1 MRNYVILLV
10 LGCLSLP
17 LSAIASDSDAADLE
31 LVHRIKQE
39 AFEGSQVMDHL
50 FFLTDVNGPRLSGSP
65 GYLSAARW
73 AAKTMAEWGLEN
85 SDLEAWG
92 EFGRGWSLS
101 RYEAH
106 LVEPTYTPLGGVPL
120 AWSGATNGPVTA
132 GLVYAPLFERWEQYK
147 TSSLQEL
154 EKTVAEYVRKNK
166 GQLKGKMVLLHAE
179 RKFDSPTKPAS
190 RRLEGDELSD
200 LSDAPEPYAAP
211 PYTWPDWRE
220 PEDPVKRGEF
230 YASAPLFIRAD
241 WWDRTYE
248 VRNKLN
254 RFFAEE
260 GPVAVLV
267 TDNRGQGALVFAEEV
282 GSVWKVDAPVPP
294 PTVVLAPEAYS
305 RLVRLVQQDVPAK
318 VQLDLQASFHDDD
331 LQGYNVVAELPGH
344 DKKNEVVMLGGHLDS
359 WHAGTGATDNAAGC
373 AVAMEAM
380 RILKA
385 LDLDMDRTVRLAL
398 WGGEEQGLFGSRGY
412 VSRHFGDP
420 ITMQLKP
427 EHATLSGYFN
437 LDNGTGKIRGVH
449 LQENDMMRPIFES
462 WFAPFKDL
470 GATTITIR
478 NTGGTDHLSFNDVGL
493 PGFQFIQDPLDYGS
507 RTHHSNLDVYDHVI
521 PADLMQ
527 ASAIMAYIVYQ
538 AATREEM
545 LPRKPLPQPLGKE

>member
-1 MRNYVILLV
+1 MKNYRILPV
-10 LGCLSLP
+10 LACFALP
-17 LSAIASDSDAADLE
+17 VAVVAGDSDGADLE
-31 LVHRIKQE
+31 IVHRIKQE

-73 AAKTMAEWGLEN
+73 AAKTMDDWGLKN
-85 SDLEAWG
+85 SNLEAWG

-106 LVEPTYTPLGGVPL
+106 LIEPTYAPLGGVPL
-120 AWSGATNGPVTA
+120 AWSGATKGPVTA

-154 EKTVAEYVRKNK
+154 EKTVAEYIEKNRGK
-166 GQLKGKMVLLHAE
+166 LKGKMVLLHAE

-190 RRLEGDELSD
+190 HRLEADELSD
-200 LSDAPEPYAAP
+200 LSDAPEPYAVP
-211 PYTWPDWRE
+211 RYTWPDWTI
-220 PEDPVKRGEF
+220 PEDPVKRREF

-241 WWDRTYE
+241 WWDREYE
-248 VRNKLN
+248 VRNQLSQ
-254 RFFAEE
+254 FFHEE

-267 TDNRGQGALVFAEEV
+267 TDNRGQGSLVFAEEV
-282 GSVWKVDAPVPP
+282 GSAWKPGAPVPP
-294 PTVVLAPEAYS
+294 PSVVLAPEAYS
-305 RLVRLVQQDVPAK
+305 RLVRLVQRDVPVK
-318 VQLDLQASFHDDD
+318 LQMNLQASFHDDD
-331 LQGYNVVAELPGH
+331 LQGYNVVAEIPGH
-344 DKKNEVVMLGGHLDS
+344 DKKNELVMLGGHLDS

-373 AVAMEAM
+373 AVAMEAV
-380 RILKA
+380 RILKT

-398 WGGEEQGLFGSRGY
+398 WGGEEQGLLGSRGY

-420 ITMQLKP
+420 ITMELKP

-545 LPRKPLPQPLGKE
+545 LPRKPLPQPLGN